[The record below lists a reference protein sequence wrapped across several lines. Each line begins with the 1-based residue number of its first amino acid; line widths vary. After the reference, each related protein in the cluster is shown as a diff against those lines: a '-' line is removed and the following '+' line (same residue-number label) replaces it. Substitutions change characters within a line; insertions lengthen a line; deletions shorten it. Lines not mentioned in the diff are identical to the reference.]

1 MGKFSDTYRIRVA
14 DLSFSGRLKESALF
28 AMLQEV
34 ACEHADILHV
44 GMDDLSPKNLGWAVS
59 KIDLT
64 IFALPEKRS
73 RIVIETWPSGRSKA
87 FCERDFRAIDQNGK
101 VLFEARSIWILFD
114 LVKRRMERT
123 SVLHEWENEPER
135 VAGDCSEKLLPATE
149 AQFSKKVVLR
159 RDDIDV
165 NGHLNN
171 CVYPALAIDS
181 LPESFYAKKMPRRI
195 RISFL
200 SEMKESDNAI
210 STAQIT
216 GDTSLH
222 SICNAETNKEFARIN
237 IDWRNI

>member
-34 ACEHADILHV
+34 ACEHADVLRV
-44 GMDDLSPKNLGWAVS
+44 GMDDLSPKNLGWALS

-73 RIVIETWPSGRSKA
+73 RIVLETWPSGRSKA
-87 FCERDFRAIDQNGK
+87 FCERDFRASDQNGK

-123 SVLHEWENEPER
+123 SVLHEWEIVPER
-135 VAGDCSEKLLPATE
+135 ATGDCSEKLLPPSE
-149 AQFSKKVVLR
+149 IQFSKKVVLR

-165 NGHLNN
+165 NRHLNN

-200 SEMKESDNAI
+200 AEMKESDNAI
-210 STAQIT
+210 STAQIA